1 MKSRTPAAGATRA
14 AGIDWREIHK
24 RLEATS
30 AMVERRLTPSAAE
43 RARIM
48 KARALAM
55 ARERG
60 FAEAKEEA
68 LEVVEFRLAD
78 ESYAL
83 ESSFVR
89 EVYPLRDL
97 TPLPGVPAFV
107 AGIINLRGQIVSVV
121 DLKALIELPAKGLTD
136 LNKVIL
142 LGDKQIEFGLLVDM
156 VTGVRRI
163 PIRDIQASLPT
174 LTGVRA
180 EYLRGLCDN
189 RLVVLD
195 AAKLLAN
202 PRFIV
207 SDDG

>member
-1 MKSRTPAAGATRA
+1 
-14 AGIDWREIHK
+14 
-24 RLEATS
+24 
-30 AMVERRLTPSAAE
+30 
-43 RARIM
+43 
-48 KARALAM
+48 
-55 ARERG
+55 
-60 FAEAKEEA
+60 EA